1 MRTPRFDVLSEKWGA
16 MEVGALSD
24 AHFELLGRTG
34 RKLNKKNSMKSPL
47 ILFFTRD
54 GDFAGA
60 HVPSGVLEDLPNVQW
75 PRNRRVTM
83 FRV

>member
-1 MRTPRFDVLSEKWGA
+1 MR
-16 MEVGALSD
+16 
-24 AHFELLGRTG
+24 
-34 RKLNKKNSMKSPL
+34 KNSMKSPL

-54 GDFAGA
+54 GDFAMA
-60 HVPSGVLEDLPNVQW
+60 HVPSGVLEDLPHAQW